1 MYECSLEVF
10 LDCVESFVYVWRRS
24 AVFLKKAAKI
34 RAFIAVLPVLRAK
47 RTKRAAFF
55 FVNELVNW
63 GTELA

>member
-1 MYECSLEVF
+1 
-10 LDCVESFVYVWRRS
+10 VWRRS

-55 FVNELVNW
+55 FVNELVNK
-63 GTELA
+63 TSERH